1 MHLTTTAGAF
11 LIVAVLF
18 ALGDWFAVSGR
29 ATSRTMRLEYICKP
43 IVPLALI
50 AATVATPPT
59 PVCAR
64 GWFVAAFGFCL
75 VGDVLLMLPGDRLEA
90 FGGGLGSFL
99 LAQGCFIIAFVKM
112 GASWVATTIAF
123 AVLVV
128 LAFIPARAV
137 VRSIGRSKQPA
148 LIAPLVIYMAALLAM
163 AATATSFSF
172 DNSNGSTGVAAC
184 IGGLL
189 FVTSDTVLAMNRFVA
204 PVPRG
209 QLAVHVT
216 YHLAIIL
223 LFLGGVASTVH

>member
-29 ATSRTMRLEYICKP
+29 TTSRTLRLEYLCKP
-43 IVPLALI
+43 IVPAALM

-59 PVCAR
+59 PECAR
-64 GWFVAAFGFCL
+64 GWFLAAFGFCL
-75 VGDVLLMLPGDRLEA
+75 VGDVLLMLPGERLEA

-99 LAQGCFIIAFVKM
+99 LAQICFIVAFVKM
-112 GASWVATTIAF
+112 GASWVATATAF
-123 AVLVV
+123 AVLVA

-137 VRSIGRSKQPA
+137 VKSIGRSKQPM
-148 LIAPLVIYMAALLAM
+148 LIAPLLVYMAALLAM

-172 DNSNGSTGVAAC
+172 DNINGSASVAAC
-184 IGGLL
+184 LGGLF
-189 FVTSDTVLAMNRFVA
+189 FVTSDTVLAVNRFVA

-216 YHLAIIL
+216 YHAAIVL

>member
-1 MHLTTTAGAF
+1 MRKRRHRQRVSRLAVVCIASKETTANDFFMPWSLASQSAPVSRARDSSAVASLTRATVLRQSASVTGADERSDMHLTTTAGVF

-137 VRSIGRSKQPA
+137 VQIDWTQ
-148 LIAPLVIYMAALLAM
+148 
-163 AATATSFSF
+163 
-172 DNSNGSTGVAAC
+172 
-184 IGGLL
+184 
-189 FVTSDTVLAMNRFVA
+189 
-204 PVPRG
+204 
-209 QLAVHVT
+209 
-216 YHLAIIL
+216 
-223 LFLGGVASTVH
+223 